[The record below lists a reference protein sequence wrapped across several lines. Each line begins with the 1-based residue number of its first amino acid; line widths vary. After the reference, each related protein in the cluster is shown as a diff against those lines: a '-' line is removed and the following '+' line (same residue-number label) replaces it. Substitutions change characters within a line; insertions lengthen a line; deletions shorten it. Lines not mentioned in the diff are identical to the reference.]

1 MGAILAVISSVLG
14 VLPSLASVLNVGKA
28 IANGGTAVVVA
39 IISAIPAVLGAL
51 VEFFKWV
58 TAAPLNAFITAGV
71 TFFAVGWFY
80 GAASI
85 ADVRRDAIEQANK
98 RADVA
103 IEQIKKQYEERLRRR

>member
-1 MGAILAVISSVLG
+1 MSVILAVLSGVLG
-14 VLPSLASVLNVGKA
+14 ALPSLASILNVGKA

-39 IISAIPAVLGAL
+39 IVSAIPAVLSAI

-71 TFFAVGWFY
+71 SFFVVGWFY

-85 ADVRRDAIEQANK
+85 ADVKREAIEQANK

-103 IEQIKKQYEERLRRR
+103 IERIRKEYEDKLRRR